1 MIFKQG
7 SCADE
12 VFDGMQ
18 SAIQAS
24 IEKED
29 THQEQLVYAAMQALN
44 EAAQSFEMG
53 GRSIRAAE
61 VTEVMNSLAEYKEQP
76 LQKEAADSD
85 LVEMFKFLGYEPKEI
100 GL

>member
-18 SAIQAS
+18 SAMQAA

-44 EAAQSFEMG
+44 DAAQNFEMG

-61 VTEVMNSLAEYKEQP
+61 VTEVMNSLAEYKEKH
-76 LQKEAADSD
+76 LQKEAADLNSVKCLD
-85 LVEMFKFLGYEPKEI
+85 FWDSLIFESVS
-100 GL
+100 